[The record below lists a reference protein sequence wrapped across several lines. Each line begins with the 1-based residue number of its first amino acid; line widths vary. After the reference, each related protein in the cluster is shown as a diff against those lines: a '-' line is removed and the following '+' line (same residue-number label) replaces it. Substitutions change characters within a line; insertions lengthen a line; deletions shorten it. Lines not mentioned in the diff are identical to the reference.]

1 MEHWE
6 YDVFDKK
13 CENIRDLY
21 KLHLLLFSRDVTSI
35 TPGHYLLTSA
45 LYVHYFTVIIEITTG
60 CSALYVHYLT
70 VLIEITTG
78 CPERTTLNLSDPCY
92 TFA

>member
-1 MEHWE
+1 MEHSE

-45 LYVHYFTVIIEITTG
+45 LYVHYLRVIIEITTG
-60 CSALYVHYLT
+60 C
-70 VLIEITTG
+70 
-78 CPERTTLNLSDPCY
+78 PEQTPLNLSDPSY